1 MAKEIKFTD
10 DELKSVSDLQVKYSQ
25 VTNKF
30 GQLAIAKLNVEK
42 QQEALEEEEFKVHEE
57 LESVRKEEQE
67 TLNKITEKY
76 GPGSL
81 DPQTGVFTPT
91 TEVQPQAEAV
101 SEEK

>member
-67 TLNKITEKY
+67 TLNGITEKY

-81 DPQTGVFTPT
+81 GPQTGVFTPT
-91 TEVQPQAEAV
+91 VEVGTPSSDE
-101 SEEK
+101 